1 MEKTRNYYLLVLVDN
16 IYSKKSNNQV
26 SDGDSRRAREIF
38 VNNNIPLEF
47 RKIIIK
53 VTVGG
58 INEPVDAFE
67 LITNKMFY
75 FKIPFFKSILNPTAN
90 PIIELSTKDI
100 KALAGNKLYHAD
112 SVKEFYKDII
122 DNGLA
127 KNYGTAVRE
136 ILDIQ
141 KKENK
146 QSIFTRIKKKK

>member
-1 MEKTRNYYLLVLVDN
+1 MEKMKNYYLLVLVDN